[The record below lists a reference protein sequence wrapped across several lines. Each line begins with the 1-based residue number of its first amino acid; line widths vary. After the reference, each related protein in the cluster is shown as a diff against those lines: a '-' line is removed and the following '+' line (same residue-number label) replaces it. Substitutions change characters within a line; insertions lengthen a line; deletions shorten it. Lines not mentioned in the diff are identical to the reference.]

1 MPPTKANAGKK
12 QNPKKRRKP
21 KQEAITF
28 FAGDV
33 CRYDCV
39 KYAAQQQKWKL
50 ITDSAPASM
59 QKACN
64 IYWVDTS
71 TINEFFAQLKPWQ
84 RINHFMGMSN
94 IARKSRL
101 AQNLDFMRRKFPKNF
116 QFYPRS
122 FVLPQEV
129 SAFREQF
136 DKKGKAKKTFIVKPD
151 AGCQGRGIY
160 LTRKIAEV
168 DTTMSC
174 VAQHYIS
181 KPLLIE
187 EKKFDLRIY
196 VLVASCKPLRIYL
209 FKDGLVRL
217 CTEEYVRPNESNL
230 ADKRM
235 HLTNYSINKNSEKF
249 EQNEGDGEEGSKRS
263 IQWFLEWL
271 AKERGEE
278 KVKNMWKKVGEIS
291 VKCVMSILPILVR
304 EYDLKFGTGDKS
316 GAPAEND
323 DHTVN
328 VLGDYTSKSRPSTVG
343 SIESTVSMQS
353 TESGSGQSEA
363 TGSGEDEEEDS
374 GSEDSESGDESDE
387 DDETSASS
395 SAASNQQKK
404 RKAKKET
411 IEGSHCFEILGL
423 DIMFDEKLKPYLIEV
438 NHLPSFGTDSPLD
451 EDIKSRVVEQALSI
465 LQVGKSDERVFKEKM
480 KKESEMRLYSS
491 ASAKSNMGMGLPPPA
506 GGGLRRKLETA
517 IANAHSS
524 STTSLISEG
533 GRETSS
539 PSPAVQKARERI
551 LEIYKQH
558 APSKVD
564 KVDALMSKYKGN
576 EEWLV
581 DQVAGK
587 YCVVKEEEEEEEEEE
602 GEGEEGQEGDEVEE
616 EEEGEEEEEEEV
628 EGEEEGEE
636 NGEEE
641 EEEDEEED
649 EEEEE
654 EDDEEEEEEEEDE
667 EDVPESNTPSPQQS
681 VEYEDPM
688 LLSHDKLLFDFDRVY
703 PVPLAK
709 AHLKHP
715 NFEAMKKFIFEK
727 DVQRQMRLK
736 APLQQRKSVSAA
748 EYELNQFGNNGG
760 QNDGYQSRGDSWI
773 TGNAFGRRASEPV
786 QASSTPKAAPTA
798 KQVEAADRLSRGF
811 STKEKSRGE
820 TIASTTSVDSSWY
833 LSERVLKASENA
845 KQMRKRI
852 EMNAQK
858 SAEVAVKP
866 VVFDFSNGYQF
877 GGMGLGDALAPK
889 PNQKNY
895 YQR

>member
-1 MPPTKANAGKK
+1 MPPTNANADKK
-12 QNPKKRRKP
+12 KNTKRRKQRP
-21 KQEAITF
+21 ESVTF

-39 KYAAQQQKWKL
+39 KMAAQNQNWNL
-50 ITDSAPASM
+50 ITDASPL
-59 QKACN
+59 QKSCN
-64 IYWVDTS
+64 IYWIDTS
-71 TINEFFAQLKPWQ
+71 TINEYFGGLKPWQ

-101 AQNLDFMRRKFPKNF
+101 AQNLDFMRRKFPKEF
-116 QFYPRS
+116 RFYPRS

-160 LTRKIAEV
+160 LTRKLSEV
-168 DTTMSC
+168 DTTFSC

-187 EKKFDLRIY
+187 DKKFDLRIY

-235 HLTNYSINKNSEKF
+235 HLTNYSINKNSSKF

-271 AKERGEE
+271 GRERGEE

-291 VKCVMSILPILVR
+291 VKTVMSILPTLVR

-316 GAPAEND
+316 GAPAESD
-323 DHTVN
+323 EHTVN
-328 VLGDYTSKSRPSTVG
+328 VLGDYTSKSRPST
-343 SIESTVSMQS
+343 S
-353 TESGSGQSEA
+353 
-363 TGSGEDEEEDS
+363 DD
-374 GSEDSESGDESDE
+374 DSE
-387 DDETSASS
+387 TSTSNSS
-395 SAASNQQKK
+395 SAASSNQQKK
-404 RKAKKET
+404 RKTKKES
-411 IEGSHCFEILGL
+411 IDGSHCFEILGL

-465 LQVGKSDERVFKEKM
+465 LQVNKSDQRVFEEKM

-491 ASAKSNMGMGLPPPA
+491 AKGASAGGSNMGLPPPSHS

-517 IANAHSS
+517 IANSNAHSS
-524 STTSLISEG
+524 STTSLISE
-533 GRETSS
+533 RDTTSS

-558 APSKVD
+558 APTKVD

-581 DQVAGK
+581 GQVEGK
-587 YCVVKEEEEEEEEEE
+587 YCI
-602 GEGEEGQEGDEVEE
+602 EV
-616 EEEGEEEEEEEV
+616 
-628 EGEEEGEE
+628 
-636 NGEEE
+636 
-641 EEEDEEED
+641 
-649 EEEEE
+649 
-654 EDDEEEEEEEEDE
+654 
-667 EDVPESNTPSPQQS
+667 QS
-681 VEYEDPM
+681 LVYEDPI
-688 LLSHDKLLFDFDRVY
+688 LLSQDKLLFDFDRVY
-703 PVPLAK
+703 PIPLAK
-709 AHLKHP
+709 AHLKAP
-715 NFEAMKKFIFEK
+715 NFEAMKHYIFEK

-736 APLQQRKSVSAA
+736 APLQQRKSVNATD
-748 EYELNQFGNNGG
+748 YELHQSGNGG
-760 QNDGYQSRGDSWI
+760 AQNDGYNSRGDSWI

-786 QASSTPKAAPTA
+786 HASSTPKAAPTA

-811 STKEKSRGE
+811 STKEKSRSE
-820 TIASTTSVDSSWY
+820 TIATTTSVESSWY

-845 KQMRKRI
+845 KQQRKRI

-889 PNQKNY
+889 SNQGGKGGAGNY
-895 YQR
+895 YQK